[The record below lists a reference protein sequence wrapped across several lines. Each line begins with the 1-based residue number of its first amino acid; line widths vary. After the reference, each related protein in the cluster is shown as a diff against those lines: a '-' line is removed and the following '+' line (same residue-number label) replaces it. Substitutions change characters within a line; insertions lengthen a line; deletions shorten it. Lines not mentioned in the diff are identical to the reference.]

1 MTKAGIMTW
10 QGQVVLASDEQ
21 DSAARGNWMHKA
33 ETALRHIHWFRK
45 DQPST
50 QKDRPDPRSS
60 EGSSMDPIQ
69 YNTSSSEYAQAM
81 RSIRAAKNV
90 FWMIVLLAILIQISV
105 FLLVHV
111 WPKIH
116 CHVLQTTAQAAMA
129 PAPAGEPAS
138 APATPVVN
146 WANWASWSQLLH
158 WLLPVTMF
166 VGAVSAMLLTLSIL
180 FGVLIALL
188 GRRPGLATMISA
200 FFWSL
205 ILLAAM
211 IPWQQVMPGNF
222 ITGATFNLADLKWWE
237 SWGAK
242 ASIWEHLWLYGRFL
256 GFLGAALV
264 VAIIVQAK
272 FAIASRAISGIPTI
286 SLMPE
291 KPA

>member
-1 MTKAGIMTW
+1 MTW
-10 QGQVVLASDEQ
+10 HGQVVRASEDL
-21 DSAARGNWMHKA
+21 DSADRGTWIHQA

-50 QKDRPDPRSS
+50 QKDRPDPGSS
-60 EGSSMDPIQ
+60 EGNAMDPIQ

-90 FWMIVLLAILIQISV
+90 FWTIAVLAILIQTSI

-111 WPKIH
+111 WPPIH

-129 PAPAGEPAS
+129 PAPASEPS
-138 APATPVVN
+138 ATPAPPVVN
-146 WANWASWSQLLH
+146 WAKWASWSQLLH
-158 WLLPVTMF
+158 WLLPVTTF

-222 ITGATFNLADLKWWE
+222 VTGATFNLADLKWWE
-237 SWGAK
+237 SWVAK
-242 ASIWEHLWLYGRFL
+242 ASVWEHLWLYGRFL
-256 GFLGAALV
+256 GFLVAALV
-264 VAIIVQAK
+264 VAVVVQAK

-291 KPA
+291 KPV

>member
-1 MTKAGIMTW
+1 MTW
-10 QGQVVLASDEQ
+10 HGQVVRASEDQ
-21 DSAARGNWMHKA
+21 DSMDRGTWMHQA
-33 ETALRHIHWFRK
+33 ESALRHIHWFRK

-50 QKDRPDPRSS
+50 QKDRPDSGSS
-60 EGSSMDPIQ
+60 EGNSMDPIQ

-90 FWMIVLLAILIQISV
+90 FWMIAVLSILIQSSV
-105 FLLVHV
+105 FILVHV
-111 WPKIH
+111 WPNIH

-129 PAPAGEPAS
+129 PAPATEPA
-138 APATPVVN
+138 APAAPVVN

-166 VGAVSAMLLTLSIL
+166 VGAVSSMLLALTIL

-222 ITGATFNLADLKWWE
+222 VTGATFNLADLKWWE
-237 SWGAK
+237 SWSVK
-242 ASIWEHLWLYGRFL
+242 ASLWNHLWLYGRFL
-256 GFLGAALV
+256 GFLVAALLVAV
-264 VAIIVQAK
+264 VVQAK

-291 KPA
+291 KPV

>member
-1 MTKAGIMTW
+1 MTW
-10 QGQVVLASDEQ
+10 HGQVVRASEDQ
-21 DSAARGNWMHKA
+21 DSTDRGTWVRQA

-45 DQPST
+45 DQPSA
-50 QKDRPDPRSS
+50 QKDRPDPGAS
-60 EGSSMDPIQ
+60 EGNSMDPIQ

-81 RSIRAAKNV
+81 RSIRAAKNI
-90 FWMIVLLAILIQISV
+90 FWLIVVLAILIQASV
-105 FLLVHV
+105 FILVHV
-111 WPKIH
+111 WPNIH
-116 CHVLQTTAQAAMA
+116 CHVLQTTAQAAL
-129 PAPAGEPAS
+129 AS
-138 APATPVVN
+138 APESEPATPAKPVVN

-166 VGAVSAMLLTLSIL
+166 VGAVSSMLLSLSIL

-222 ITGATFNLADLKWWE
+222 VTGATFNLADLKWWE
-237 SWGAK
+237 SWCPK
-242 ASIWEHLWLYGRFL
+242 ASLWEHLWLYGRFL
-256 GFLGAALV
+256 GFLAAALLVTV
-264 VAIIVQAK
+264 VVQAK